1 MADLRRLIAFVS
13 AARTAT
19 PAVFNGIA
27 DDNVRGAI
35 ITIDVTAIS
44 VTPSV
49 VFTISGIDLLSWKIY
64 TILVSAAITATGTT
78 VLRIHPSLT
87 AVNDLV
93 ANDMIPSNF
102 RITPV
107 HGDSDSI
114 TYTVGVELVS

>member
-27 DDNVRGAI
+27 DDDVRGMI
-35 ITIDVTAIS
+35 VTIDVTAIS

-49 VFTISGIDLLSWKIY
+49 VFTVSRVDPLSGKVTTL
-64 TILVSAAITATGTT
+64 LVSAAITGTGTT
-78 VLRIHPSLT
+78 VLRIHPSIVAAANL
-87 AVNDLV
+87 AASDLV
-93 ANDMIPSNF
+93 PSKW
-102 RITPV
+102 RVTPV